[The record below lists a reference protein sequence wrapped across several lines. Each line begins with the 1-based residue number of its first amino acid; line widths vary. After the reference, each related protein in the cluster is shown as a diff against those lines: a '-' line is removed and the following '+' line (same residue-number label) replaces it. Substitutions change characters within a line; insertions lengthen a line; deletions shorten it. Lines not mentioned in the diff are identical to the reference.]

1 MGKSSLKL
9 WIAAGLLFAAVAAVA
24 VYKVW
29 PLLHPEVVD
38 SAPLDPNCDLRA
50 GPCTGVLPGGGRIT
64 FGIKPDTIPLIE
76 TLELEV
82 RVDGIKASSA
92 EIDFVGVDM
101 NMGFN
106 RPKLSAAGEGRFSGQ
121 GVLPVCVRKAMEWEA
136 RVLVKT
142 DEGLVAAPF
151 RFITVNPGAT
161 FPGK

>member
-9 WIAAGLLFAAVAAVA
+9 WIAASLLFAMAATMA

-38 SAPLDPNCDLRA
+38 LAPLDPNCDLRA

-76 TLELEV
+76 TLELDV
-82 RVDGIKASSA
+82 RVDGVKASSA

-142 DEGLVAAPF
+142 NEGLVAAPF
-151 RFITVNPGAT
+151 RFITVNPDAT